1 MGVGFSCTCENCNT
15 QQDFFLG
22 VGYLDFADPTNP
34 TEKVVYVC
42 PKCGDWK
49 EETIS
54 QSDKKRRQCPKC
66 KAAMRK
72 IADKRGGIDFDKISK
87 IICKECGGEFQ
98 ISQNLIMWD

>member
-1 MGVGFSCTCENCNT
+1 MGFGFSCTCKKCNN

-22 VGYLDFADPTNP
+22 VGYFNLSDPTNP

-42 PKCGDWK
+42 PKCGDWN

-54 QSDKKRRQCPKC
+54 QIDKKRRYCQKC

-72 IADKRGGIDFDKISK
+72 IADKRDGIDFNKISK
-87 IICKECGGEFQ
+87 IICKECGDEFQ
-98 ISQNLIMWD
+98 ISPNLIMWD